1 MDGQEN
7 KMGTMPIGK
16 LLLTMSG
23 PAIFS
28 MLINSLYNIV
38 DSIFVAQIGEN
49 ALTAVSI
56 VFPIQMLMIAMGVGT
71 GVGINSLISRRLG
84 AKRFEDANNAASS
97 GIKLAV
103 VNWLIFAIFGI
114 FASRGFME
122 IFSNNKEIIDFGV
135 DYLTIVTV
143 CSIFVMT
150 NLLIEKIFQSTGNMI
165 YPMITIITGAVVN
178 IIADPILIFGW
189 FGLPKM
195 GVAGAAIATVFS
207 QFVGCAIGLFLLLTK
222 DHAVEIKVFSF
233 DIHWSTIKEIYAV
246 GAPSIIM
253 QALGSVML
261 FGMNAILAGFS
272 STAVA
277 VLGVYGKL
285 QSFVFMPSFG
295 VNQGALPIMGYNYGA
310 RNKKRLLDTFK
321 VATMAAII
329 IMTVGLIIFQTIPD
343 LLLKLFNA
351 SPDMLAIGNDALKS
365 ISLCFIPAGFGIISA
380 GLFQATGHGVMSM
393 WGSILRQFAGILPLA
408 FIFGKVFGL
417 RAVWLSFPLAEII
430 GVVYYV
436 IMLRYLYNNTFKKL
450 GCENNE

>member
-1 MDGQEN
+1 M
-7 KMGTMPIGK
+7 
-16 LLLTMSG
+16 
-23 PAIFS
+23 
-28 MLINSLYNIV
+28 
-38 DSIFVAQIGEN
+38 
-49 ALTAVSI
+49 
-56 VFPIQMLMIAMGVGT
+56 
-71 GVGINSLISRRLG
+71 
-84 AKRFEDANNAASS
+84 
-97 GIKLAV
+97 
-103 VNWLIFAIFGI
+103 
-114 FASRGFME
+114 
-122 IFSNNKEIIDFGV
+122 
-135 DYLTIVTV
+135 
-143 CSIFVMT
+143 
-150 NLLIEKIFQSTGNMI
+150 
-165 YPMITIITGAVVN
+165 N

-329 IMTVGLIIFQTIPD
+329 IMTMGLIIFQTIPD